1 MKKLIAGVVLG
12 VGLTAMA
19 HGAGDPQ
26 AGEQNAAV
34 CAGCHGQNGAKPI
47 MGSYPKL
54 SGLGEKYLYR
64 QLVLIKDKE
73 RNIAEMTGILDN
85 MNDQDLQ
92 DLAAYFNAQDMVVG
106 QADPDLVDQGAAL
119 YRGGNMANGRTGLC
133 RLSQPARC
141 WQRAGRLPGSRWSER
156 RVSDQAAECLSRWFP
171 GCRHERIDHDG
182 CRLEADRCRDRSGFQ
197 LHLRPELKSP
207 DCTENPAW
215 CGVFCWCAR
224 HGA

>member
-34 CAGCHGQNGAKPI
+34 CAGCHGQNGANPI
-47 MGSYPKL
+47 MGTYPKL

-64 QLVLIKDKE
+64 QLVAIQTKE

-85 MNDQDLQ
+85 MSDQDLQ
-92 DLAAYFNAQDMVVG
+92 DLAAYFDSKEMVVG

-119 YRGGNMANGRTGLC
+119 YRGGNMATGVPACAGCHSPKGNGNGPAGYPALGGQNAEYLAKQLKAYRDGERNNGSNAAIMMDVASKLTDAEIEAVSSYISGL
-133 RLSQPARC
+133 
-141 WQRAGRLPGSRWSER
+141 
-156 RVSDQAAECLSRWFP
+156 
-171 GCRHERIDHDG
+171 
-182 CRLEADRCRDRSGFQ
+182 
-197 LHLRPELKSP
+197 
-207 DCTENPAW
+207 N
-215 CGVFCWCAR
+215 
-224 HGA
+224 